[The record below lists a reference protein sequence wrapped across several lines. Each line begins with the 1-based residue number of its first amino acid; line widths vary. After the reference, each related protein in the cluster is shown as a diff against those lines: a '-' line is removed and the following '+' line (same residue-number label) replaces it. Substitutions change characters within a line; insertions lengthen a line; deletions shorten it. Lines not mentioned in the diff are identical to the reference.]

1 MLNDN
6 NINNVID
13 KLNAIQA
20 SVNIIDEKL
29 QKLQKE
35 RATFGE
41 WVSEKEVIA
50 ITGLSRATLLKLRNS
65 GKVSSST
72 ISGKQLYYRLSDFK
86 KLLDKNE
93 LEM

>member
-13 KLNAIQA
+13 KLSALQA
-20 SVNIIDEKL
+20 SVNIISEQL

-35 RATFGE
+35 RTTFGE
-41 WVSEKEVIA
+41 WVAEKEVIA
-50 ITGLSRATLLKLRNS
+50 VTGLSRATLLKLRNA
-65 GKVSSST
+65 GKVTSST
-72 ISGKQLYYRLSDFK
+72 ISGKQLYYRFSDFK